1 MGEDTPD
8 SGPLASEPGA
18 WAWVRSVVAW
28 RLLLLFLLCA
38 VVPTTVV
45 AVAGYQQ
52 LAGALRD
59 DADRTLERAGE
70 SLRAELVGR
79 LDALVAELD
88 RLDDRL
94 AIQSGPWPRSLL
106 NDLSQSFS
114 EVTYRGQRERH
125 VLLGERV
132 EVAGLDAEDEAQ
144 LDAGR
149 ALLVPV
155 LDETGDASLLIAR
168 RGEHGLWTARA
179 RLNGVVPS
187 WDEEAR
193 AVSTDFC
200 ALDGAGRVTGCSS
213 SLARG
218 LDPRVLAP
226 RGAET
231 ARHFALAGPDE
242 ALLGYRRPV
251 GLAPKFFDPEHAAPW
266 TIAVM
271 IPESEVFAPLLAFRN
286 TFGLLATL
294 TILFATV
301 LSAFQIRRQLI
312 PLEELRR
319 GTRRLAAGDFGFTL
333 EIESGDDFEELADSF
348 NRMTRTLHTQFDSL
362 QRMVEIDRSILSEIT
377 ATRVLETMVERV
389 GELYPSDVAVALST
403 ESGAVRSTTHNR
415 VGSVIREHHGDLSAA
430 ELERWFPGAEPRA
443 LSAEAANDDGDPP
456 WATLLAPHQASVW
469 RAIPLRFHADLLAV
483 LLLGSEMAPSRDQE
497 LFARQLAAQCA
508 VALANARTLERNR
521 VLAYYD
527 GLTELP
533 NRLLYRERLNQALR
547 RARRHQQPLAVVVL
561 DLDDFKRINET
572 LGHDAGDRV
581 LRRVAGR
588 LQDEAS
594 RQGSLLSVSPTI
606 ARTGGDEFMVLYEE
620 VDGIGAAARAADQL
634 RSCVGEAAG
643 GEGHDVLLRASAG
656 IAMFPED
663 GEDLE
668 TLIRNAD
675 TALHHAKE
683 HGRDRY
689 EFFTPSMNER
699 AASRLEIEAGL
710 RRALDHNQL
719 RVFYQPIVDAMD
731 RAPVG
736 MEALVRWQHPERG
749 LIQPGEFIEIAES
762 TGLILRLGEVV
773 MRQACAQ
780 AARLQRELELPLRLA
795 INASPRQ
802 LHGNE
807 LVPTVLDALREGGL
821 SPSCLTL
828 EITEGI
834 LAEANPELLDQL
846 AALKHAGVQI
856 AVDDF
861 GTGYS
866 SLAYLKRF
874 PVDTL
879 KIDQSFTAGM
889 LSHREDRAIVQ
900 SVISMARGLGLGTV
914 VEGVEREEQLALLRE
929 LGCDRTQGQLFAAPM
944 PADEF
949 AKWVREH
956 RDQGV

>member
-1 MGEDTPD
+1 MGDDTPE
-8 SGPLASEPGA
+8 SRPAAGEPRARG
-18 WAWVRSVVAW
+18 WVRSVVAW

-45 AVAGYQQ
+45 AVVGYQQ
-52 LAGALRD
+52 LAAALRD
-59 DADRTLERAGE
+59 DADRTLERTGE
-70 SLRAELVGR
+70 SLRGELVGR
-79 LDALVAELD
+79 LEALADELD
-88 RLDDRL
+88 RLDERL
-94 AIQSGPWPRSLL
+94 AVQSGPWPRSLL
-106 NDLSQSFS
+106 NDLAQSFS
-114 EVTYRGQRERH
+114 QVTYRGRRERH
-125 VLLGERV
+125 VLLGDRV
-132 EVAGLDAEDEAQ
+132 EIADLDADDETQ
-144 LDAGR
+144 LEAGRTAIAFAVDDAGK
-149 ALLVPV
+149 P
-155 LDETGDASLLIAR
+155 SLLIAR
-168 RGEHGLWTARA
+168 RGARGLWTARA
-179 RLNGVVPS
+179 RLDGVVPS

-200 ALDGAGRVTGCSS
+200 AIDGGGAVIGCSS
-213 SLARG
+213 ALARS
-218 LDPRVLAP
+218 LDPRVLAAEGAPTGHFTLRHGDVP
-226 RGAET
+226 R
-231 ARHFALAGPDE
+231 LAH
-242 ALLGYRRPV
+242 RRGV
-251 GLAPKFFDPEHAAPW
+251 TLAPKFFDPERAAPW
-266 TIAVM
+266 TIVVM
-271 IPESEVFAPLLAFRN
+271 IPELEVFAPLRAFRN
-286 TFGLLATL
+286 TFTLLATL
-294 TILFATV
+294 TIAFAAL

-312 PLEELRR
+312 PLEQLRR
-319 GTRRLAAGDFGFTL
+319 GTRRLAAGDFEFSL

-389 GELYPSDVAVALST
+389 GELYPCEIAVALSS
-403 ESGAVRSTTHNR
+403 EAGSVLSTTHNR
-415 VGSVIREHHGDLSAA
+415 VGAVVREHHGEVSAA

-443 LSAEAANDDGDPP
+443 LSTGDPAEGDTPP
-456 WATLLAPHQASVW
+456 WAEFLGPHEALEW

-483 LLLGSEMAPSRDQE
+483 LLLGSEAQPSRDEE

-581 LRRVAGR
+581 LCRVADR
-588 LQDEAS
+588 LQAEAA
-594 RQGSLLSVSPTI
+594 RQSALHPVAPTI
-606 ARTGGDEFMVLYEE
+606 ARTGGDEFMVLFEE
-620 VDGIGAAARAADQL
+620 VDGIGAAARAADGL
-634 RSCVGEAAG
+634 RSCVGEVEG
-643 GEGHDVLLRASAG
+643 GEGRDVLLRASAG

-663 GEDLE
+663 GEDME
-668 TLIRNAD
+668 TLIRNAA
-675 TALHHAKE
+675 TALHHAKA
-683 HGRDRY
+683 HGSDRY
-689 EFFTPSMNER
+689 EFFTSSMNER
-699 AASRLEIEAGL
+699 AATRLEIEAGL
-710 RRALDHNQL
+710 RRALDQNQL
-719 RVFYQPIVDAMD
+719 RVFYQPIVDATD

-762 TGLILRLGEVV
+762 TGLILQLGEVV

-780 AARLQRELELPLRLA
+780 SARLQRELDLPLRLA

-802 LHGNE
+802 LHENE
-807 LVPTVLDALREGGL
+807 LVPAVLDALREGGL

-834 LAEANPELLDQL
+834 LAEAHPHLLDQL

-879 KIDQSFTAGM
+879 KIDQRFAAGM
-889 LSHREDRAIVQ
+889 RTHREDRAIVQ
-900 SVISMARGLGLGTV
+900 SVISMARGLGLSTV
-914 VEGVEREEQLALLRE
+914 VEGVEREDQLALLRE
-929 LGCDRTQGQLFAAPM
+929 LGCDRAQGQLFASPM

-949 AKWVREH
+949 AKWVRE
-956 RDQGV
+956 QGDAGV